1 MDPRAEALLAFW
13 FGPLDGDGLAA
24 PERAARWFDGGPAF
38 DRELAERF
46 GADHG
51 EARAGR
57 LDRWADLPRGRLAL
71 VLHLDQLSRNLFRG
85 SADAFGTDAHALAL
99 ARGGLAR
106 GEDAGLAPIERVF
119 LYLPFEHSE
128 ALEDQE
134 VSVARFRALAEAAPP
149 HARETFAA
157 YLDYA
162 VRHRDVIARFGRFP
176 HRNAVLGRASTAEE
190 LAFLAT
196 PGSSF

>member
-1 MDPRAEALLAFW
+1 MDPRAQALLDFW
-13 FGPLDGDGLAA
+13 FGALDGDGLAD
-24 PERAARWFDGGPAF
+24 PERAARWFEGGPAF

-46 GADHG
+46 GADHA

-71 VLHLDQLSRNLFRG
+71 VLHLDQLSRNLYRG
-85 SADAFGTDAHALAL
+85 SADAFGADAHALAL

-128 ALEDQE
+128 ALADQE
-134 VSVARFRALAEAAPP
+134 LSVACFRALAEGAPP
-149 HARETFAA
+149 SARESFAS
-157 YLDYA
+157 YLDHA
-162 VRHRDVIARFGRFP
+162 VRHRDVIARFDRFP
-176 HRNAVLGRASTAEE
+176 HRNAALARVATPEE

-196 PGSSF
+196 RGSSF